1 MKIPTVRFNLKFFN
15 ANGEEAV
22 VRTLDDLGD
31 KFNLSDLDE
40 YFKAGDLSR
49 WLRGLNE
56 SNIADQVDSLKSVS
70 DRKQVLERLCNVLG
84 ILLPNEAIAD
94 YCNMLERQEKMKG
107 SRREQMGQKKESPSK
122 PHVLKSCGFLSRDM
136 RSRGKVRAYLAELME
151 RHDEKE
157 MLSFLHDVINKCI
170 VNPLMFENDGPPIV
184 LLALMGNRAWRA
196 FVTASFDV
204 RLSFHVLGGD
214 RQMKVAVFPKDLS
227 DSQLQ
232 GSKCFKL
239 NDAFP
244 PYFPICAFDYDVMTN
259 NYGYDIMCHD
269 RWTDID
275 KQIGSREIE
284 RGVL

>member
-1 MKIPTVRFNLKFFN
+1 MKFFN
-15 ANGEEAV
+15 ANGEEEV
-22 VRTLDDLGD
+22 VRTLDDLKD

-56 SNIADQVDSLKSVS
+56 SNLADQVDSLKNVS
-70 DRKQVLERLCNVLG
+70 DRTQALERLCNVLG
-84 ILLPNEAIAD
+84 ISLPNEVIAD
-94 YCNMLERQEKMKG
+94 YCNMLERQKKMKG
-107 SRREQMGQKKESPSK
+107 SRREQMGQKKESPSCQK
-122 PHVLKSCGFLSRDM
+122 LREVREHPTRDM
-136 RSRGKVRAYLAELME
+136 RDMETVRAYLAELME

-157 MLSFLHDVINKCI
+157 MLCFLHDVIKECI
-170 VNPLMFENDGPPIV
+170 VSPLMFENDGPPIV

-204 RLSFHVLGGD
+204 RLSFHVIGGD
-214 RQMKVAVFPKDLS
+214 RQMKIAVFPKDLS

-239 NDAFP
+239 NEAFP
-244 PYFPICAFDYDVMTN
+244 SYFPICAFDYDVMTN
-259 NYGYDIMCHD
+259 NYGYDIMLHD
-269 RWTDID
+269 WYSDTD

-284 RGVL
+284 GGV